1 VEWSRESDGEGGSTG
16 RRHPIFAR
24 FFDRLSRLMERD
36 VGVHRD
42 RLLAGLSGRVLEVGA
57 GNGVN
62 FGHYP
67 RTVGEV
73 VALEPEPYLRD
84 KAHEAARQAP
94 VPVRVVDGVASR
106 LPFESST
113 FDAAVVSL
121 VLCSVPD
128 LGASLGELRRVLRD
142 GGELRFLEH
151 VRAERPAKA
160 RTQVLLDRTR
170 IWPLLGG
177 GCHCSR
183 RTAAAIAAAGFDV
196 LELEELAFGPLWW
209 ITNPHVRGTARAPW
223 AARAQREHNRP

>member
-1 VEWSRESDGEGGSTG
+1 MGGPWDSASQSARAQ

-24 FFDRLSRLMERD
+24 FFDRLSRAMERE

-67 RTVGEV
+67 LTVEEV
-73 VALEPEPYLRD
+73 VALEPEPFMRS
-84 KAHEAARQAP
+84 KAQRAATNAQVA
-94 VPVRVVDGVASR
+94 VRVVDGVASR
-106 LPFESST
+106 LPFEAST

-121 VLCSVPD
+121 VLCSVPE
-128 LGASLGELRRVLRD
+128 LESALSELRRVLRV

-151 VRAERPAKA
+151 VRADRPAKA
-160 RTQVLLDRTR
+160 RLQVLLDRSR
-170 IWPLLGG
+170 VWPLLGG

-183 RTAAAIAAAGFDV
+183 QTTGAIAAAGFQV
-196 LELEELAFGPLWW
+196 VELESLPFGPPWW
-209 ITNPHVRGTARAPW
+209 ITNPHVRG
-223 AARAQREHNRP
+223 AARS

>member
-1 VEWSRESDGEGGSTG
+1 MGGFRETASQCARKE

-24 FFDRLSRLMERD
+24 FFDRLSRLMERE

-62 FGHYP
+62 FAHYP
-67 RTVGEV
+67 PTVEEV
-73 VALEPEPYLRD
+73 VALEPEPFMRG
-84 KAHEAARQAP
+84 KAQHAAANAG
-94 VPVRVVDGVASR
+94 VAVRVVDGVASNLR
-106 LPFESST
+106 FESST
-113 FDAAVVSL
+113 FDAVVASL
-121 VLCSVPD
+121 VLCSVPEP
-128 LGASLGELRRVLRD
+128 GAALTEVRRVLRD

-160 RTQVLLDRTR
+160 RLQILLDRSR

-183 RTAAAIAAAGFDV
+183 QTTGAIAAAGFRV
-196 LELEELAFGPLWW
+196 VELESLPFGPSWW
-209 ITNPHVRGTARAPW
+209 ITNPHMRG
-223 AARAQREHNRP
+223 AAQVPGEAG